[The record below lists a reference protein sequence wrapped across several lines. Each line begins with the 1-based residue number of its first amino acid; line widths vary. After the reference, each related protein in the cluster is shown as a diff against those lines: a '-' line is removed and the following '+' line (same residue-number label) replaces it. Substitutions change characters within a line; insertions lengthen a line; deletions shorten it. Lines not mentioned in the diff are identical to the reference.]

1 MIVLVALGLVIVIL
15 VRPKDLLTKIFRVE
29 EIELL
34 HRRNKKELA
43 ETYSIK
49 DWSRKALWRI
59 TLYGLTIFVLGL
71 SILPWFMPM
80 TVAVLTATIFAA
92 SWFAI
97 SLRFFARYRAD
108 VVPLYLALTR
118 VSGSRWTPLDS
129 PMKWVRCWPDE
140 IRIRLPRDQHTTPL
154 MVKQINDLVTSRL
167 RGQWTTKA
175 DIPGFLLT
183 YVQSLPTPVAVGMTE
198 NRVRTSAPNTVSDMI
213 DVQVLSGDENDSGPW

>member
-1 MIVLVALGLVIVIL
+1 MIVLITLGLVIVIL
-15 VRPKDLLTKIFRVE
+15 LRPKDLLTKIFRVE

-43 ETYSIK
+43 ETYSVK

-59 TLYGLTIFVLGL
+59 TLYGLTIFALGL

-80 TVAVLTATIFAA
+80 IVAVLIATIFAA

-97 SLRFFARYRAD
+97 SLRFFARYRMD

-167 RGQWTTKA
+167 RGQWTMRA

-183 YVQSLPTPVAVGMTE
+183 FSESRPVPVSVGMTGQSVE
-198 NRVRTSAPNTVSDMI
+198 TIVSPTVNDTI
-213 DVQVLSGDENDSGPW
+213 DVQVLSGDENDGPW